1 MDISPGKKPS
11 DPCGARPDGSQTRL
25 QTLEKGGRNTVG
37 LARAGCKIISPCTLT
52 HGPQVLT
59 GAAASR
65 QEDGSPG
72 SGSSP
77 SGTKKE
83 PH

>member
-1 MDISPGKKPS
+1 MDISPGGKPS
-11 DPCGARPDGSQTRL
+11 DPCGARPDGSQARL
-25 QTLEKGGRNTVG
+25 QTLEKGGRNTAG
-37 LARAGCKIISPCTLT
+37 LARAGRKITSLCTLT
-52 HGPQVLT
+52 HGPQVLM

-77 SGTKKE
+77 AETKKE